1 MKSFNEI
8 IGNTINER
16 RQSLAEQIVARQYEQ
31 QPEFWLPFGVGGR
44 KVSIRDASY
53 HLGYLAEAILAAD
66 VSLFTGYIAWLKEL
80 FAGLHFPDDAM
91 IKTLECI
98 GQVLTGVLPKKMAII
113 VNEYIA
119 AGLEQMQQPAPVTG
133 SFIYEHDPLA
143 DLSMKYVNTLLRGDR
158 NHAIRLIMNAVDRGI
173 NVKDIYLRVFQP
185 SLYEFGRLWLQNKIN
200 VAQEHYCSAVTQMIM
215 SQLYPHIFNP
225 NRIGR
230 RLVAACVEGELHQI
244 GIHMVADFFEME
256 GWDTY
261 YLGANTPTKAIL
273 QAIHDFEADILG
285 ISITMHVQRSTL
297 EDLLNHLRQ
306 SEIGKK
312 IKILVGGYIFQKTPD
327 LYKRLEAD
335 GWAADAQEAVNEAN
349 RLLDIKTW
357 DQKFARKGVRKGE

>member
-1 MKSFNEI
+1 MKAINEI

-31 QPEFWLPFGVGGR
+31 QPDFWLPFGAVGR

-66 VSLFTGYIAWLKEL
+66 VPLFTGYVAWLKEL

-91 IKTLECI
+91 IKTLECM
-98 GQVLTGVLPKKMAII
+98 GHVLNMVLPQKMAVI
-113 VNEYIA
+113 VDEYIA

-133 SFIYEHDPLA
+133 SFICEDNPLA
-143 DLSMKYVNTLLRGDR
+143 DLARQYANTLLQWDR
-158 NHAIRLIMNAVDRGI
+158 NQAIRLIADALDRGI
-173 NVKDIYLRVFQP
+173 NVKDIYLQVFQP
-185 SLYEFGRLWLQNKIN
+185 SHYEIGRLWLQNKISI
-200 VAQEHYCSAVTQMIM
+200 AQEHYSSAVTQMIM

-261 YLGANTPTKAIL
+261 YLGANIPGKAVL
-273 QAIHDFEADILG
+273 QAIQNHEADILG
-285 ISITMHVQRSTL
+285 ISLAMNFHRSTL
-297 EDLLNHLRQ
+297 EELVNRVRQ
-306 SEIGKK
+306 SEIGNK
-312 IKILVGGYIFQKTPD
+312 IKILVGGYIFQETPD
-327 LYKRLEAD
+327 LWKKLAVD
-335 GWAADAQEAVNEAN
+335 GWAVDAREAVKVAN
-349 RLLDIKTW
+349 RLLGMKT
-357 DQKFARKGVRKGE
+357 